1 MSDLSSSVSPAQTGA
16 MVRELRLHLLLA
28 ISLVTLFIARQA
40 WIQHGSVVASRP
52 NVERLRA
59 ELAKMNSIR
68 ESFARYGS
76 DHRGFVPILNK
87 YGIPV
92 PGATTPPAVPNR

>member
-1 MSDLSSSVSPAQTGA
+1 MSSSSSSFSESQTGA
-16 MVRELRLHLLLA
+16 LVREMRLHLLIA
-28 ISLVTLFIARQA
+28 TSLVTLFVARQA
-40 WIQHGSVVASRP
+40 WIQHAAVVASRP

-59 ELAKMNSIR
+59 ELEKMNAIR

-87 YGIPV
+87 YGIQV
-92 PGATTPPAVPNR
+92 PGAVAPSVPSR